1 MKFCRPML
9 QLKQRVSAA
18 DVVPSKAPELLK
30 RQPKRRIGI
39 VVLSGIA
46 LLAAGVAAVRL
57 GPWASSGRDV
67 SPYVVE
73 ASRGSLAGIITA
85 SGELQAIRRVNVS
98 PRKQGL
104 LERLMVDE
112 GDEVQEG
119 DILAFKDR
127 GDFDDRLSERQAL
140 LREAEATFS
149 SRQDEFFRRQQ
160 LYRQGVLS
168 AIDFNR
174 ARNLRLAS
182 EAALVAARERV
193 EQLETEG
200 QQLLIKAPF
209 GGLVTRRFAEPGAFV
224 TPTTTASATAGA
236 SSSSIV
242 ELSQGLEV
250 VARVPESDIGRIK
263 EGQSATVRVDA
274 YPDQSFDAMVD
285 EIAPRAEKT
294 DNVISFD
301 VKLRFPQTP
310 NTLLIGMTADVDFET
325 GRSAPKTLVPT
336 VAIVTEAGEPGIL
349 LIGKDQEPTFAPVEL
364 GSSSGDQTAILNGV
378 EPGTRVFIDL
388 PPWAKQNRD

>member
-1 MKFCRPML
+1 MKFCSPMV
-9 QLKQRVSAA
+9 QLKQRASAA
-18 DVVPSKAPELLK
+18 DVAPSRVPALLT
-30 RQPKRRIGI
+30 RQPKRRLG
-39 VVLSGIA
+39 VAVLSGIA
-46 LLAAGVAAVRL
+46 ILAAGVAAVRL
-57 GPWASSGRDV
+57 GPWATSGRDV
-67 SPYVVE
+67 TPYVVE
-73 ASRGSLAGIITA
+73 ASRGSLAGVITA

-98 PRKQGL
+98 PHQQGL
-104 LERLMVDE
+104 LESLMVDE
-112 GDEVQEG
+112 GDKVQKG
-119 DILAFKDR
+119 DILALMDR

-140 LREAEATFS
+140 LREAEATFN
-149 SRQDEFFRRQQ
+149 SREDEFLRRQQ

-182 EAALVAARERV
+182 EAALIAARERV

-200 QQLLIKAPF
+200 RELLIKAPF
-209 GGLVTRRFAEPGAFV
+209 SGLVTRRFAEPGSFV

-263 EGQSATVRVDA
+263 VGQSATVRVDA
-274 YPDQSFDAMVD
+274 YPDQRFDAIVD

-301 VKLRFPQTP
+301 VKLRFPETA

-336 VAIVTEAGEPGIL
+336 VAIVTEAGEPGLL
-349 LIGKDQEPTFAPVEL
+349 LIGKDQEPTFTPVEL
-364 GSSSGDQTAILNGV
+364 GSSGGDQTAILNGV
-378 EPGTRVFIDL
+378 ESGTRVFIDL

>member
-1 MKFCRPML
+1 MV
-9 QLKQRVSAA
+9 QLKQRPSAA
-18 DVVPSKAPELLK
+18 DVASIKVPAFLTKQPRRRLGVGLLA
-30 RQPKRRIGI
+30 G
-39 VVLSGIA
+39 VA
-46 LLAAGVAAVRL
+46 FLAAGTAALRL
-57 GPWASSGRDV
+57 GPWNGAGRDV

-73 ASRGSLAGIITA
+73 ASQGSLAGVITA

-104 LERLMVDE
+104 LQELRVDE
-112 GDEVQEG
+112 GDSVEKG
-119 DILAFKDR
+119 DILAVMDP

-140 LREAEATFS
+140 LREAEATFR
-149 SRQDEFFRRQQ
+149 SREDEFLRRQQ
-160 LYRQGVLS
+160 LYRQGVIS

-174 ARNLRLAS
+174 IRNQRLAS
-182 EAALVAARERV
+182 EAALIAARERV
-193 EQLETEG
+193 QQLDTEG
-200 QQLLIKAPF
+200 RELLIRAPF
-209 GGLVTRRFAEPGAFV
+209 SGTITRRFAEPGAFV

-263 EGQSATVRVDA
+263 QGQTATIRVDA
-274 YPDQSFDAMVD
+274 YPDQRFEAEVH
-285 EIAPRAEKT
+285 EIAPRAEKS

-301 VKLRFPQTP
+301 VKLRFREAAA
-310 NTLLIGMTADVDFET
+310 TLLIGMTADVDFQT

-336 VAIVTEAGEPGIL
+336 VAIVTEAGEPGVL
-349 LIGKDQEPTFAPVEL
+349 LIGSDQQPTFTPVEL

-388 PPWAKQNRD
+388 PPWAKQTRD

>member
-1 MKFCRPML
+1 MV

-30 RQPKRRIGI
+30 GQPKRRIGI

-112 GDEVQEG
+112 GDKVQEG
-119 DILAFKDR
+119 DILAFMDR

-149 SRQDEFFRRQQ
+149 SRQDEFLRRQQ

-174 ARNLRLAS
+174 TRNLRLAS

-200 QQLLIKAPF
+200 QQLVIKAPF
-209 GGLVTRRFAEPGAFV
+209 SGLVTRRFAEPGAFV

-263 EGQSATVRVDA
+263 KGQSATVRVDS

-325 GRSAPKTLVPT
+325 GRSDPKTLVPT

-349 LIGKDQEPTFAPVEL
+349 LIGKDQQPTFTPVEL

-378 EPGTRVFIDL
+378 KPGTLVFIDL